1 MKKAIFH
8 AIDPQRISEFIER
21 HHPGIMA
28 KVELVKIT
36 QDWEDPS
43 ALFLDFQYKRK
54 QRDGMQ
60 YITAIIVFNPRKNWE
75 PVALPMFERVTATS
89 DCGF

>member
-8 AIDPQRISEFIER
+8 AVDMQRISAFIECN
-21 HHPGIMA
+21 HPGTMA

-36 QDWEDPS
+36 QDLDDPS
-43 ALFLDFQYKRK
+43 ALILDFQYKRK

-60 YITAIIVFNPRKNWE
+60 YITAIMIFNPRKGWE